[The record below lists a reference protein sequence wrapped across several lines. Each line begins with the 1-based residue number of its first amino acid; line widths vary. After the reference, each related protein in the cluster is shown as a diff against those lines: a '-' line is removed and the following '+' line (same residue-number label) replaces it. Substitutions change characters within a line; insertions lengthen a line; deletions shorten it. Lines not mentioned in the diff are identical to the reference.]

1 MFNILLDPLPEEW
14 NGYPIDS
21 DFRIGIQIS
30 QCLEDKSL
38 SKLERKLTAINLLF
52 PDEDKRPELE
62 EANSGLKWFLNEFS
76 HDKHKSTG
84 GSNPISFDNDQ
95 WRIYAAFFN
104 QYRIDL
110 NTIDMH
116 WFTFM
121 GLLSNLCECSFNGV
135 VDIRQKKLTS
145 KMSKEE
151 KEAYNKAKEVYSLA
165 EEEPISDEQ
174 KEVEAE
180 AVAQFQKLIGK

>member
-52 PDEDKRPELE
+52 PDEYNRPELE
-62 EANSGLKWFLNEFS
+62 EANRGLTWFLSEFN
-76 HDKHKSTG
+76 HDKHKGSA
-84 GSNPISFDNDQ
+84 GSNPISFDVDQ
-95 WRIYAAFFN
+95 WRIYAAFLN

-110 NTIDMH
+110 NKVDMH

-135 VDIRQKKLTS
+135 VDIRQKKLTN

-151 KEAYNKAKEVYSLA
+151 KEAYKKAKEVYSLT
-165 EEEPISDEQ
+165 EEETISDEQ
-174 KEVEAE
+174 KAIEAE
-180 AVAQFQKLIGK
+180 ATEQFLKLIGK